1 MNPEKF
7 MVIYPSYLDATKT
20 MKQGRRI
27 SKEDAVD
34 TPTISDISQALQQLT
49 MRHVIQPHKG
59 YPRDTTV
66 LWDNPGRVKVELPP
80 ITEIMNKKM
89 LLRELGKIIPTLS
102 ARKQRLER
110 QAKEAEIE
118 AAKVKEEAA
127 KERQLQQQRE
137 KQRQQAA
144 VDEIEQEEGKEEE
157 VRRYVGAHHS
167 HTVTHFAKEGKEDE
181 PKTKDAKPNLLV
193 PVSSIQQLQRLTL
206 MGWWFSR
213 SSRCIVS
220 HGIRNLTEYSNSEST
235 IPYVDE
241 PRVVLVLTWGSM

>member
-144 VDEIEQEEGKEEE
+144 STKSNKKKGKK
-157 VRRYVGAHHS
+157 RR
-167 HTVTHFAKEGKEDE
+167 
-181 PKTKDAKPNLLV
+181 
-193 PVSSIQQLQRLTL
+193 
-206 MGWWFSR
+206 
-213 SSRCIVS
+213 
-220 HGIRNLTEYSNSEST
+220 
-235 IPYVDE
+235 
-241 PRVVLVLTWGSM
+241 